1 MDVENLDA
9 LTPAELDALLE
20 QALNPRVPVEV
31 LYAVLERIGGRAQ
44 EPSQPQPL
52 PQAQPHPQVPPRGAA
67 TDRAVRPERPRPP
80 KTPTSAQPQTQQQ
93 PPPMQHMPPTPPTSQ
108 SFQVPPTNGLPG
120 PNPNMQQTTVI
131 PIVPSAPLNDAAP
144 TAVIPI
150 VPGNAAN
157 IGPNNAPNT
166 PPTAA
171 PNAAQ
176 PSRGAHAPMRHPNPM
191 NPESGY

>member
-31 LYAVLERIGGRAQ
+31 LYAVLERIGARAP
-44 EPSQPQPL
+44 EPSQP
-52 PQAQPHPQVPPRGAA
+52 QPHPQVPPRGAA

-80 KTPTSAQPQTQQQ
+80 KTP
-93 PPPMQHMPPTPPTSQ
+93 PTPPTSQ
-108 SFQVPPTNGLPG
+108 PPQIPPMNAMPGPGPGAPG

-131 PIVPSAPLNDAAP
+131 PIVPSAPPHDAAP

-150 VPGNAAN
+150 VPS
-157 IGPNNAPNT
+157 NAPNT
-166 PPTAA
+166 PPAAA
-171 PNAAQ
+171 PNAAP
-176 PSRGAHAPMRHPNPM
+176 PSRGAHAPMRHPNPQ